1 MYSSGSTTRF
11 SGALEY
17 SAVDP
22 SVSRGDSQRGVEQNG
37 LFSFL
42 ASRVFRSVLRRR
54 QLFLLWTLAVL
65 LGLGAL
71 LLGLVLSKHK
81 RQGSALTVFLLIALG
96 SSSISISV
104 YKLAEHLGLVGTQS
118 IEEATYSRRTPAA
131 DDYDSS
137 LEPS

>member
-22 SVSRGDSQRGVEQNG
+22 SESRSQRGVERNG
-37 LFSFL
+37 VFSFL

-65 LGLGAL
+65 LGLGTL

-81 RQGSALTVFLLIALG
+81 RQGSSLTVFVLIASG
-96 SSSISISV
+96 VCVISV
-104 YKLAEHLGLVGTQS
+104 SIYKLAEHLGLVGPQS
-118 IEEATYSRRTPAA
+118 IEELTHSSRRTPTA
-131 DDYDSS
+131 DEYDST
-137 LEPS
+137 LESS